1 MLLAHPVILRNLV
14 KRYEALAVQHAERGS
29 ATAGQEFRD
38 VAYMLCV
45 ATGTSDTDAAL
56 VAARYQLPGA
66 RVADDSSL
74 SG

>member
-14 KRYEALAVQHAERGS
+14 KRYRSLAARHDEAGVS
-29 ATAGQEFRD
+29 TARREFQD
-38 VAYMLCV
+38 VSSLLCV
-45 ATGTSDTDAAL
+45 ATGTSDVDAAL
-56 VAARYQLPGA
+56 IAATYRLPGA